1 MLILLLAAVERGDER
16 VRGEIP
22 TDDAFWEGTG
32 IALLEPLAVE
42 ASARYVAP
50 GVYVRAH
57 LRTRLALECRRCLTA
72 VEWPIDETV
81 ELLYEQLS
89 QEEFDQMEGD
99 VYPLDL
105 HAAELDLTEALRE
118 QLMLR
123 VPQYVVCDEACR
135 GLCPQCGANLNETEC
150 GCTPAEEP
158 GPWDAL
164 KKIRFD

>member
-1 MLILLLAAVERGDER
+1 
-16 VRGEIP
+16 
-22 TDDAFWEGTG
+22 
-32 IALLEPLAVE
+32 
-42 ASARYVAP
+42 
-50 GVYVRAH
+50 
-57 LRTRLALECRRCLTA
+57 
-72 VEWPIDETV
+72 
-81 ELLYEQLS
+81 
-89 QEEFDQMEGD
+89 MEGD

-150 GCTPAEEP
+150 GCTPPEEP